1 MELLKNCLF
10 QIGVG
15 GGVVLPIP
23 ELQQNQKSSRKKL
36 SPEKQG
42 GGQRYLDRFQ
52 IEMENPFWWR
62 P

>member
-23 ELQQNQKSSRKKL
+23 ELQQNKKSSRKKL

-42 GGQRYLDRFQ
+42 GGVNAIWTGSR
-52 IEMENPFWWR
+52 
-62 P
+62 